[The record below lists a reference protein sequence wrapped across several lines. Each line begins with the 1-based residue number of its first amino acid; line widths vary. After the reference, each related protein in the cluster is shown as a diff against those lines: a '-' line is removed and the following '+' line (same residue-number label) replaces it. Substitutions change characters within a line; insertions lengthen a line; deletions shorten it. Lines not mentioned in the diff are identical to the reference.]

1 MTDTKLASDE
11 GSGGVNKPKPFSD
24 KSSYDIDMDTYLTI
38 SWDKV
43 SEEVLFQVEMPAD
56 SYLAIA
62 FGRSLEKC
70 DMILFQSDM
79 ETP

>member
-11 GSGGVNKPKPFSD
+11 GSGGVNKPKPFSE

-43 SEEVLFQVEMPAD
+43 SEEVLFQVE
-56 SYLAIA
+56 
-62 FGRSLEKC
+62 SLV
-70 DMILFQSDM
+70 FH
-79 ETP
+79 